1 MAKKQSNALS
11 ADSLKQV
18 LWETLQGVRA
28 KKIDPGAANSIAS
41 QSREI
46 MRIVQ
51 TEIKIAEMT
60 GGGLKGFI
68 GIQAPKRAAK

>member
-18 LWETLQGVRA
+18 LWETLQGIRS
-28 KKIDPGAANSIAS
+28 KRIDPGAANSIAS

-60 GGGLKGFI
+60 GGALKGFV
-68 GIQAPKRAAK
+68 GIQAPKKGVK